1 MTEEDR
7 AADYLARHWQTGSSG
22 LQQKVDELLAL
33 THGGGGNLEL
43 YRDMMLSIVRM
54 AQADRNRWDA
64 KIMRQTI
71 RELEDAFS
79 RLEQFKRRRK
89 VTVFGSART
98 LLDRDLYRLAQQMGE
113 LLADNDYMAITGGGG
128 GIMEAVHTG
137 AGLDNSLSFNI
148 TLPFEQKPNR
158 IVAGTQ
164 HDLPFRFF
172 FLRKLF
178 LVKEADAVILCPGG
192 FGTLDETLEVLTLV
206 QTGKSP
212 MIPIILL
219 DEPGG
224 RYWSSLMTF
233 FREHLLEGG
242 YILEND
248 LNLLRLADS
257 PQHAMQKIQ
266 QFYANYHSSRWY
278 DERYAIRLNKPLK
291 PEALK
296 HISSAFSDLCTG
308 GSFTQQP
315 DSMQSADDPELQ
327 HLAQLSFLLDARA
340 QGRLRALIDEVNK
353 PENLQ

>member
-1 MTEEDR
+1 MSDKDH
-7 AADYLARHWQTGSSG
+7 AADYLARHWQTGSSE
-22 LQQKVDELLAL
+22 LQTRVDELLAL
-33 THGGGGNLEL
+33 IHGGSDNREL
-43 YRDMMLSIVRM
+43 YRDMLLSIVRM

-71 RELEDAFS
+71 RELEEAFA

-98 LLDRDLYRLAQQMGE
+98 LHDCDLYRLAQHMGE
-113 LLADNDYMAITGGGG
+113 LLADDDYMAITGGGG

-148 TLPFEQKPNR
+148 TLPFEQKPNPV
-158 IVAGTQ
+158 VAGTQ

-192 FGTLDETLEVLTLV
+192 FGTLDETLEVLTLI

-212 MIPIILL
+212 MVPVILL

-224 RYWSSLMTF
+224 RYWSSLLTF
-233 FREHLLEGG
+233 FEEHLLQDG
-242 YILEND
+242 YIRASD
-248 LNLLRLADS
+248 LNLLQQVDS
-257 PQHAMQKIQ
+257 PARAMRIIQ
-266 QFYANYHSSRWY
+266 QFYHNYHSSRWY
-278 DERYAIRLNKPLK
+278 DDLYAMRLNRPLTGQ
-291 PEALK
+291 ALDSINSRFADMC
-296 HISSAFSDLCTG
+296 ISG
-308 GSFTQQP
+308 GFDQQFNP
-315 DSMQSADDPELQ
+315 ARAADDAEMQ
-327 HLAQLSFLLDARA
+327 HLTHLTFRFDARA
-340 QGRLRALIDEVNK
+340 QGRLRALIDDVNK

>member
-1 MTEEDR
+1 MAEDTP
-7 AADYLARHWQTGSSG
+7 AADYLARHWQTGNSG

-33 THGGGGNLEL
+33 AHGSGDNLAL
-43 YRDMMLSIVRM
+43 YRDMLLSIVRM

-64 KIMRQTI
+64 KIMRHTI
-71 RELEDAFS
+71 KELEEAFS

-98 LLDRDLYRLAQQMGE
+98 PLDCNLYFLAQKIGS
-113 LLADNDYMAITGGGG
+113 LLADNEYMAITGGGG

-158 IVAGTQ
+158 VVAGTQ

-178 LVKEADAVILCPGG
+178 LVKEADALILCPGG
-192 FGTLDETLEVLTLV
+192 FGTLDETLEILTLI

-212 MIPIILL
+212 IVPVILL

-224 RYWSSLMTF
+224 QYWSSLLAF
-233 FREHLLEGG
+233 FENHLLAEG
-242 YILEND
+242 YILPSD
-248 LNLLRLADS
+248 LSLLQLTDS
-257 PQHAMQKIQ
+257 PEKAMQMIKT
-266 QFYANYHSSRWY
+266 FYRNYHSSRWRQGQY
-278 DERYAIRLNKPLK
+278 QIRMNQLLTPSALERITHDFADI
-291 PEALK
+291 
-296 HISSAFSDLCTG
+296 CVQ
-308 GSFTQQP
+308 GSFTQQAQP
-315 DSMQSADDPELQ
+315 ELADDTELQ
-327 HLAQLSFLLDARA
+327 HLPRLSFALNART
-340 QGRLRALIDEVNK
+340 QGRLRELLDEVNK